1 MNLLVTVGGF
11 VVLVAIVWGIAK
23 AASGNRY
30 ANMTEEEFEAEAK
43 RASLVGAGVMG
54 LQKVIDPGHRV
65 EYVEQAQQQVEA
77 DSAESGDGPETG
89 PSLSRDEANK
99 K

>member
-1 MNLLVTVGGF
+1 MAYFIAAIVLI
-11 VVLVAIVWGIAK
+11 VVVWGIAK
-23 AASGNRY
+23 ATSGDRY

-65 EYVEQAQQQVEA
+65 EYVAEAKQQIEA
-77 DSAESGDGPETG
+77 DGAESGDRPDPGQ
-89 PSLSRDEANK
+89 PSAPK
-99 K
+99 P